1 MKRGSLIVS
10 IIVVI
15 VVVAVAVW
23 ALQTTPRPV
32 DVVSVHRSALAQH
45 FDEEGRTQL
54 PRRWLLSA
62 PIAGTLQR
70 IDLLQG
76 DAVKA
81 GQVLAVIEPA
91 RATLLDPANRA
102 RLLAEEQAALAS
114 MQAAQQRLAGAQVDV
129 ALASR
134 DVGRMRTLGAS
145 GVVSV
150 ATLDEAEARLGRAQA
165 AAAAAVAERR
175 AAAQQR
181 AALAALLSGQG
192 RGGGQEIEVRS
203 PIDGVVLRR
212 YQESAVPVQA
222 GQSLLELGDLDQLQ
236 VMVQTLSQQAIT
248 LRPGSPAQ
256 ILRWGGE
263 GALSARVVRIE
274 PGGFT
279 KVSALGV
286 EEQRTLVWLDITA
299 PRAQWAQLGDGY
311 RVEVRFEVDRRPDVL
326 QVAASALFRDGR
338 RWAVYRVVGGRAR
351 LALVQPGAQGDA
363 EVEIVEGLKQGDR
376 VIAYPDD
383 RMRDGQ
389 RVRPLD
395 ASPQEPGR

>member
-1 MKRGSLIVS
+1 MTIKRRNLIVS
-10 IIVVI
+10 
-15 VVVAVAVW
+15 VVVVTALVALALW
-23 ALQTTPRPV
+23 ALQSAPRPL
-32 DVVSVHRSALAQH
+32 DVVSVQRGALVQH
-45 FDEEGRTQL
+45 FEEEGRTQL

-102 RLLAEEQAALAS
+102 RLLAEEAAATAS
-114 MQAAQQRLAGAQVDV
+114 MQAAQQRLAAAQVDV
-129 ALASR
+129 GLASR

-150 ATLDEAEARLGRAQA
+150 ATLEGAEARLSRAQA
-165 AAAAAVAERR
+165 AASASAAERR
-175 AAAQQR
+175 AAEQQR
-181 AALAALLSGQG
+181 AALAALLHGQG
-192 RGGGQEIEVRS
+192 RSGGQQIEVRS
-203 PIDGVVLRR
+203 PIDGEVLRR

-222 GQSLLELGDLDQLQ
+222 GQSLLELGDLSQLQ
-236 VMVQTLSQQAIT
+236 VMVQALSQQAIT

-256 ILRWGGE
+256 ILRWGGK
-263 GALSARVVRIE
+263 GALPARVVRIE

-286 EEQRTLVWLDITA
+286 EEQRTQVWLDMTA
-299 PRAQWAQLGDGY
+299 PHSQWASLGDGY
-311 RVEVRFEVDRRPDVL
+311 RVEVEFEVARRPDVL

-338 RWAVYRVVGGRAR
+338 RWAVYRVVDGRAR
-351 LALVQPGAQGDA
+351 LVYVKPGDKGDTS
-363 EVEIVEGLKQGDR
+363 VEIMDGLRQGDR
-376 VIAYPDD
+376 VVAYPDD
-383 RMRDGQ
+383 RIADGQ
-389 RVRPLD
+389 RVRPLN
-395 ASPQEPGR
+395 ASP